1 MRVTRQG
8 NAGGGGVSWS
18 LAILDDGI
26 ANAVQAAVGKATAL
40 EFDYYR
46 NRVET
51 DEGAGVT
58 HGSRVFLAALETTRG
73 LDVLDLKIGAPG
85 DQGYSYGMIE
95 TGLRGLLA
103 LGADPV
109 GAVNMSFAGDL
120 YPAQFV
126 DELDALAARGV
137 IAVAA
142 AGNFGS
148 HAALERPGYPAA
160 LPNVIAVGSHDGH
173 GHPSSFSQNGP
184 AVAVLADGE
193 GVPDGS
199 RGTSFA
205 APQVAATV
213 ANVQAIVHG
222 LTGQTLGVAAMIDA
236 LREGGAGPLSQPDPA
251 DGVTRYF
258 LHDHDGSLDYAWWHY
273 GGTPTRA
280 LEYIAGYGDLIAAF
294 GADAAAG
301 RRHFEHQGSI
311 EERAIR
317 FDALHYIA
325 SYRDLAL
332 AFGEN
337 EGAGA
342 THYIVAGAQEGRT
355 VHFDGLQYIASYRDL
370 AAAFGADEL
379 AGTLHYVDHGAAE
392 QRDADRFDAAQYLA
406 NYADLRAAFGADQT
420 AATIH
425 YITYG
430 ITEGRDDQP
439 HDFLL

>member
-1 MRVTRQG
+1 M
-8 NAGGGGVSWS
+8 SWS

-26 ANAVQAAVGKATAL
+26 ANAVQASVGKTTAL

-58 HGSRVFLAALETTRG
+58 HGSRVFLAALETTRS

-103 LGADPV
+103 VGAGPV

-120 YPAQFV
+120 YPVPFV
-126 DELDALAARGV
+126 DELDALVARGV
-137 IAVAA
+137 IPVAA

-148 HAALERPGYPAA
+148 HAALERPSYPAA
-160 LPNVIAVGSHDGH
+160 LPNVIAVGAHDGR
-173 GHPSSFSQNGP
+173 GHPSAFSQNGP

-193 GVPDGS
+193 GVPDGGS

-222 LTGQTLGVAAMIDA
+222 LTGQTLGVAGMIDA

-258 LHDHDGSLDYAWWHY
+258 LHDHAGSLDYAWSRY
-273 GGTPTRA
+273 GGTATRA

-301 RRHFEHQGSI
+301 RRHFEHAGSI

-317 FDALHYIA
+317 FDALHYVA

-337 EGAGA
+337 EPAGA
-342 THYIVAGAQEGRT
+342 THYIVAGAREGRT
-355 VHFDGLQYIASYRDL
+355 VHFDGLQYIASYKDL
-370 AAAFGADEL
+370 AVAFGADEL
-379 AGTLHYVDHGAAE
+379 AGTHHYVDFGAAE

-406 NYADLRAAFGADQT
+406 NYADLRAAFGTDEA

-425 YITYG
+425 YITHG
-430 ITEGRDDQP
+430 IAEGRNGQAN
-439 HDFLL
+439 DFLL

>member
-1 MRVTRQG
+1 M
-8 NAGGGGVSWS
+8 SWS

-26 ANAVQAAVGKATAL
+26 ANAVQASVGKTTAL
-40 EFDYYR
+40 EHDYYR
-46 NRVET
+46 DRVDT

-58 HGSRVFLAALETTRG
+58 HGSRVFLAALETTRS

-85 DQGYSYGMIE
+85 DQGYSYDMIE

-103 LGADPV
+103 LGTGRV
-109 GAVNMSFAGDL
+109 GAVNMSFAGDF

-126 DELDALAARGV
+126 DELDALVARGV
-137 IAVAA
+137 IPVAA
-142 AGNFGS
+142 AGNSGS
-148 HAALERPGYPAA
+148 HAGLERPGYPAV
-160 LPNVIAVGSHDGH
+160 LPDVIAVGSHDGH
-173 GHPSSFSQNGP
+173 GHPTSFSQNGP
-184 AVAVLADGE
+184 AIAVLADGE
-193 GVPDGS
+193 DVPDAGS

-222 LTGQTLGVAAMIDA
+222 LTGHTLGVAAMIDA
-236 LREGGAGPLSQPDPA
+236 LREGGAGPRSQPDPA

-258 LHDHDGSLDYAWWHY
+258 LHDHNGSLDYAWSRY
-273 GGTPTRA
+273 GGTPTTA
-280 LEYIAGYGDLIAAF
+280 LEYIAGYGDLIAAL

-301 RRHFEHQGSI
+301 RRHFEHTGSI

-317 FDALHYIA
+317 FDALHYLA

-337 EGAGA
+337 ELAGA
-342 THYIVAGAQEGRT
+342 THYLTAGVREGRT
-355 VHFDGLQYIASYRDL
+355 VHFDGLRYIASYKDL

-379 AGTLHYVDHGAAE
+379 AGTHHYVDHGAAE
-392 QRDADRFDAAQYLA
+392 QRDPDRFDAAQYLA
-406 NYADLRAAFGADQT
+406 NYADLRAAFGADE
-420 AATIH
+420 AAAAVH

-430 ITEGRDDQP
+430 IAEGRDDQP